1 MNKNRWLKNC
11 VSSFG
16 PILLLVWSSC
26 GSLSAVTI
34 MDIQGTGLVSPLAGE
49 VVEASGVVTFVR
61 SQDDGFFLQ
70 DPTGDGD
77 SATSDGVF
85 ISVEKGTSLPAVG
98 DGVRVA
104 GRVEELQFG
113 RALPR
118 TQLVDVTSLE
128 VVSTGNPLPRAVELE
143 RLPNESLRD
152 GLDFWEPLEGMRVF
166 VSKGPVVAP
175 TSGFGE
181 LVVLTEADAKPGSG
195 YVEKAQQIFLRSLGE
210 NDVDYNPERV
220 LVAGN
225 RGEPLVVRPGDLV
238 AELVGVVDY
247 TFGNYKIRPSEVELQ
262 TRDLPPTPVSTRSGP
277 PGDTVITTFNVE
289 NLFDLED
296 DPGKDEGTSTP
307 TPEALEIKL
316 RKLTEAIREEL
327 RLPEIVVVQEV
338 ENTAILSEL
347 AARINRGSRTSYV
360 ATSHGSSDRRG
371 IEVGF
376 LWDRSRVHLIES
388 YLLSGPDVDQAF
400 GKLSPSPGREPLV
413 GQFRIRG
420 KKVTIIGN
428 HFKSK
433 GGDDPLFGVNDPPA
447 RRTEIQRKAQAKV
460 VRDFVSSL
468 LETDPDALVV
478 VAGDLNDF
486 PFGEPGEGP
495 DHPLGILEG
504 SKGGAPL
511 TNLILLED
519 EADAYTF
526 VYQGNSQI
534 LDHILVS
541 AALLERFEAV
551 DVLHFNASFPA
562 RLSRDGTTG
571 FRSSDH
577 DAVEARFQ
585 LK

>member
-1 MNKNRWLKNC
+1 MNENRWLKDC

-16 PILLLVWSSC
+16 PMLLLVWSSC
-26 GSLSAVTI
+26 SSLSAVTI
-34 MDIQGTGLVSPLAGE
+34 MDIQGSGLVSPLAGE
-49 VVEASGVVTFVR
+49 VVEVSGVVTFVR

-85 ISVEKGTSLPAVG
+85 ISVEKETSLPAVG

-118 TQLVDVTSLE
+118 TQLVDVTNLE

-152 GLDFWEPLEGMRVF
+152 GADFWESLEGMRVF
-166 VSKGPVVAP
+166 VSKGCVVAP

-195 YVEKAQQIFLRSLGE
+195 YVERAQQIFLRSLGE
-210 NDVDYNPERV
+210 NEVDYNSERV

-225 RGEPLVVRPGDLV
+225 PGEPLVVRPGDTV
-238 AELVGVVDY
+238 ELVGVIDY
-247 TFGNYKIRPSEVELQ
+247 TFGNYKIRPSEVNLQ
-262 TRDLPPTPVSTRSGP
+262 TRGSPPTPVSTRSGP
-277 PGDTVITTFNVE
+277 SGDTVITTFNVE

-296 DPGKDEGTSTP
+296 DPGKDEGNSTP
-307 TPEALEIKL
+307 TPEELEIKL
-316 RKLTEAIREEL
+316 RKLAGAIREEL
-327 RLPEIVVVQEV
+327 RLPDIVVVQEV
-338 ENTAILSEL
+338 ENTSILAEL
-347 AARINRGSRTSYV
+347 AGRINRASHTSYV
-360 ATSHGSSDRRG
+360 ATSRGSSDGRG

-376 LWDRSRVHLIES
+376 LWDQSRVDLSES
-388 YLLSGPDVDQAF
+388 YLLAGPGVERAF
-400 GKLSPSPGREPLV
+400 GKASPSPGREPLV
-413 GQFRIRG
+413 GKFRIRG
-420 KKVTIIGN
+420 REVTIVGN

-433 GGDDPLFGVNDPPA
+433 GGDDPLFGVNDPPV
-447 RRTEIQRKAQAKV
+447 RKTEVQRKAQARV

-468 LETDPDALVV
+468 LEADPDVLVI

-486 PFGEPGEGP
+486 PFGEPAEGP
-495 DHPLGILEG
+495 DHPLAILEG
-504 SKGGAPL
+504 MKGEAPL
-511 TNLILLED
+511 TNLVLRED
-519 EADAYTF
+519 QADAFTF
-526 VYQGNSQI
+526 IYQGNSQI

-541 AALLERFEAV
+541 PALLEHFAAV

-562 RLSRDGTTG
+562 RLTRDGTTWL
-571 FRSSDH
+571 RASDH

-585 LK
+585 LR